1 MRRRLAISIAFLL
14 AATLCVGV
22 ARGELSQRGN
32 LRVAFDG
39 GFSPHSLPRDRLA
52 PISVHLSGSIRT
64 VDGSRPPQLRRM
76 VVEINREGRLFTR
89 GLPACSA
96 GLLQAT
102 TTQAARERCGG
113 ALVGRGSFVAN
124 VDFPGVS
131 TFPAHGEMLAF
142 NGRANGRPA
151 LLMHFYVSTPVQA
164 TLVIP
169 FKISHRPKG
178 QFGTV
183 LSARIPVLAG
193 DQGYITDIGLT
204 IGRQFNFDGSSHSL
218 LSAACAAPA
227 GFHGAAFAFAKGSFY
242 FANGQ
247 KLTSALTRE
256 CRVR

>member
-1 MRRRLAISIAFLL
+1 MHRRLAIPIAFALV
-14 AATLCVGV
+14 AILCVGV
-22 ARGELSQRGN
+22 ARGELSQSGD
-32 LRVAFDG
+32 LRVGFDG
-39 GFSPHSLPRDRLA
+39 SFTPHALPRDHLA
-52 PISVHLSGSIRT
+52 PIRVHLGGSIRT

-102 TTQAARERCGG
+102 TTQAALEACRG

-124 VDFPGVS
+124 VDFPGLA
-131 TFPAHGEMLAF
+131 TFPAHGEMLSF
-142 NGRANGRPA
+142 NGRAHGRPA

-169 FKISHRPKG
+169 FKISHRTKG
-178 QFGTV
+178 EFGTV
-183 LSARIPVLAG
+183 LTARIPILAG

-204 IGRQFNFDGSSHSL
+204 IGRQFRFGGSPRSL
-218 LSAACAAPA
+218 ISASCAAPA
-227 GFHGAAFAFAKGSFY
+227 GFNGAVFEFAKGSFY

-247 KLTSALTRE
+247 KLSTSLTRD

>member
-1 MRRRLAISIAFLL
+1 MRRRLAIPIAL
-14 AATLCVGV
+14 ALATVLCVGV
-22 ARGELSQRGN
+22 ARGELNQSGD
-32 LRVAFDG
+32 LRVGFDG
-39 GFSPHSLPRDRLA
+39 SFAPQTLPRDRLA
-52 PISVHLSGSIRT
+52 PIRVHLTGSIRT

-89 GLPACSA
+89 GLPACPA
-96 GLLQAT
+96 GALQAT
-102 TTQAARERCGG
+102 TTQVARERCRP

-124 VDFPGVS
+124 VDFPGLA

-142 NGRANGRPA
+142 NGRSDGRSA
-151 LLMHFYVSTPVQA
+151 LLMHFYVSAPVQA

-169 FKISHRPKG
+169 FKIGHRAKG

-204 IGRQFNFDGSSHSL
+204 IGRRFRFAGSSRSL
-218 LSAACAAPA
+218 ISAACAAPA
-227 GFHGAAFAFAKGSFY
+227 GFRRASFQFAKGSFY

-247 KLTSALTRE
+247 HLSTSLTRD